1 MKLEITI
8 LFNNKMAFWPVSS
21 NDCSLTRYCITNPSS
36 YRMMHYINLFALSFS
51 VEYHFCQNTWNFSRR
66 FTYPQIILRK
76 VLAINI
82 SWGDLQHIHSS
93 SNLKPNKTYSTR
105 LKVQESLNVNELG
118 QLEMFF
124 RHTRQTQEAQAAA
137 GSLCSNWR
145 ELTCTTIFSPL
156 YFAEQPLPPKEAPKY
171 SRQPTSK

>member
-8 LFNNKMAFWPVSS
+8 LFNNKMAFWPVSI

-36 YRMMHYINLFALSFS
+36 YHMMYYINLFDLSFS
-51 VEYHFCQNTWNFSRR
+51 IEYHFCQNTWNFSRC

-76 VLAINI
+76 ALAINI

-93 SNLKPNKTYSTR
+93 SNLKPNKTYSIR
-105 LKVQESLNVNELG
+105 FKVQESLNVNELG
-118 QLEMFF
+118 QREMFF
-124 RHTRQTQEAQAAA
+124 HHTRQTQEAQAAT

-145 ELTCTTIFSPL
+145 ELTVYDYIQPPLLSRATTT
-156 YFAEQPLPPKEAPKY
+156 PKKGPK
-171 SRQPTSK
+171 TFKATHI

>member
-124 RHTRQTQEAQAAA
+124 RHTRQTQEAQAAT

-145 ELTCTTIFSPL
+145 ELTMYDYIQPPLLCRATTTPKRGPKIFK
-156 YFAEQPLPPKEAPKY
+156 A
-171 SRQPTSK
+171 THI